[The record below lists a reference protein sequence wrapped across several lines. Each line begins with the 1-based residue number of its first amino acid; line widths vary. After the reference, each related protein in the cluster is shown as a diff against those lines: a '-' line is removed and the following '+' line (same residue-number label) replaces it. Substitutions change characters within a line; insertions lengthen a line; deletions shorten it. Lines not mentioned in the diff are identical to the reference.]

1 MYFATT
7 NAFVDGSKTRMFIGH
22 DGNIGMGTTTPQE
35 KLDVTGRLRLNSGNY
50 GWIYGFDVNHSI
62 IIRGNR
68 DGVATDYTNHYQY
81 GGTLASGR
89 GHLFWTGGLLASQTL
104 KLQIADDG
112 VYMSGNVG
120 IGTNSPSHKLE
131 VVGDSFIQQQIRS
144 TNSAAGLKFVPSS
157 GNNYELQAT
166 TTSEFLLYD
175 RTVNAYRLFVNG
187 SGNIGIGTITPGSR
201 LQIKGAGTTTSTN
214 ALGVENSS
222 GTNLLTITDGQVST
236 FGRKSTFTFGPAALY
251 VGNGPFNFET
261 SIVLDAFSGD
271 NVNYKTIIYSG
282 YSYVNP
288 FRITSNN
295 RDIIYAFEGGA
306 GVEVPQVLTQGVR
319 TWQSL
324 EVLGAYHHIHSPF
337 GSWPSGIK
345 LTNPATN
352 TGSTDGVYMGLW
364 TSGIDARLWNYE
376 TTGRWDIGV
385 GNVTQATVTTSS
397 VTINS
402 VLTLTPQNPL
412 PTSGVPTGSFAV
424 SSSTPPKPYF
434 WDGASWNALY

>member
-1 MYFATT
+1 MSNLNF
-7 NAFVDGSKTRMFIGH
+7 NNQLVISSSFVGI
-22 DGNIGMGTTTPQE
+22 GTTTP
-35 KLDVTGRLRLNSGNY
+35 SY
-50 GWIYGFDVNHSI
+50 IFDVFQTDVKAVIRATGEGQSSTLFLGTGFNSSAQPKTAI
-62 IIRGNR
+62 IAQGISNWSRANLHFCLN
-68 DGVATDYTNHYQY
+68 TNQ
-81 GGTLASGR
+81 GSNTIAASLSDSKMVILNG
-89 GHLFWTGGLLASQTL
+89 
-104 KLQIADDG
+104 
-112 VYMSGNVG
+112 GNVG
-120 IGTNSPSHKLE
+120 IGT
-131 VVGDSFIQQQIRS
+131 
-144 TNSAAGLKFVPSS
+144 
-157 GNNYELQAT
+157 T
-166 TTSEFLLYD
+166 T
-175 RTVNAYRLFVNG
+175 A
-187 SGNIGIGTITPGSR
+187 GSR
-201 LQIKGAGTTTSTN
+201 LQVRGSGTTTSTN

-236 FGRKSTFTFGPAALY
+236 FGRKSTFTFGPTALY

-295 RDIIYAFEGGA
+295 RDIIYAFEGGVA
-306 GVEVPQVLTQGVR
+306 VQVPDVLTQGVR
-319 TWQSL
+319 VWNTL
-324 EVLGAYHHIHSPF
+324 ETQGSYHHIHSPF

-345 LTNPATN
+345 LTNPSTN